1 MGHASSHSIAVAA
14 FLAGILGARGA
25 FADLHAAAPADGGL
39 AALDVR
45 VDLAGAIVDSNGTA
59 VPIDLDRARLP
70 TEEAVSIETIS
81 IGQHKH
87 VIHVR
92 VPTRGAGRDGP
103 AWEAILAA
111 GRPRPLWAGV
121 TGLTEGDPGERTG
134 KAIQIVAFGPTAY
147 VLVGD
152 IHEDNRICG
161 QSATLIDPQALY
173 PATLEFKSATVHR
186 LSAEQRAAS
195 ESIDARPIAG
205 PLPPPLSKLLVAR
218 SSSVAGSRG
227 LELVDGDAQTVWR
240 ELRPGAGQGEFVV
253 LAAPKDVPIPRLA
266 IVLLPP
272 NPRVFDSGAAPKTL
286 FVVTNTQTFRIAIP
300 EDASTKPGQ
309 AYEVD
314 FPKPVET
321 SCLSLVLDEAYARGL
336 AHPDVGVAELVAYSE
351 FDVQGDTLDQVA
363 NRLSSDSGVAAA
375 ETLERAGPKSLAA
388 VSRAYEGLDAH
399 GRALAMDV
407 AASVEPCQDA
417 APLLTRAVCDD
428 AGEASRKA
436 REKLER
442 CVGVAVALASR
453 MREDTK
459 SRACVASLFATIAP
473 GDALEPIANALA
485 ATSEADRESRA
496 ALRAAFGEALGR
508 VPPGRFAPLLGDPG
522 RSLAARLE
530 LMRAADFRVTE
541 AAREVDATVTEL
553 LSTAPTLRNRY
564 LALGPLGWLA
574 RAGDAAA
581 AARIVDALAHD
592 AEWPV
597 RVHAAEEAAGV
608 SLAHVE
614 LIRAVHDP
622 EPRVREAVLAALVVS
637 PSPDTVEPAIDRLVH
652 DDWWFV
658 KTQAVNVLVTATAKS
673 SADDALGL
681 GLRDP
686 SPRVRRSIV
695 VALASRHAVAWRDA
709 IRDLLADKDEDND
722 VRAAAA
728 TALGALCDVDST
740 GRLTDLIRGLSVSGN
755 DSNAEQL
762 GLGALLGLSALH
774 PPNLAARLAPLLAN
788 SSPPGVRAAA
798 QQALLAKPLCR

>member
-1 MGHASSHSIAVAA
+1 
-14 FLAGILGARGA
+14 
-25 FADLHAAAPADGGL
+25 
-39 AALDVR
+39 
-45 VDLAGAIVDSNGTA
+45 
-59 VPIDLDRARLP
+59 
-70 TEEAVSIETIS
+70 
-81 IGQHKH
+81 
-87 VIHVR
+87 
-92 VPTRGAGRDGP
+92 
-103 AWEAILAA
+103 
-111 GRPRPLWAGV
+111 
-121 TGLTEGDPGERTG
+121 
-134 KAIQIVAFGPTAY
+134 
-147 VLVGD
+147 
-152 IHEDNRICG
+152 
-161 QSATLIDPQALY
+161 
-173 PATLEFKSATVHR
+173 
-186 LSAEQRAAS
+186 
-195 ESIDARPIAG
+195 
-205 PLPPPLSKLLVAR
+205 
-218 SSSVAGSRG
+218 
-227 LELVDGDAQTVWR
+227 
-240 ELRPGAGQGEFVV
+240 
-253 LAAPKDVPIPRLA
+253 
-266 IVLLPP
+266 
-272 NPRVFDSGAAPKTL
+272 
-286 FVVTNTQTFRIAIP
+286 
-300 EDASTKPGQ
+300 
-309 AYEVD
+309 
-314 FPKPVET
+314 
-321 SCLSLVLDEAYARGL
+321 
-336 AHPDVGVAELVAYSE
+336 
-351 FDVQGDTLDQVA
+351 
-363 NRLSSDSGVAAA
+363 
-375 ETLERAGPKSLAA
+375 
-388 VSRAYEGLDAH
+388 
-399 GRALAMDV
+399 MDV

-722 VRAAAA
+722 VRASAA

-774 PPNLAARLAPLLAN
+774 PPDLAARLAPLLAN